1 MTADDATPVRGSKCG
16 GPKRQGPPGGKCTR
30 PAGWGT
36 SHVGTGRCKLHGG
49 CTPSH
54 VKAGQQELAR
64 RAMATYGMPIEIN
77 PVDAL
82 LEEVHRTAGHV
93 AWLGERI
100 REISGDDLI
109 WSKTKQVDKTATEN
123 PGIDTTE
130 SAVPHAWLLLYRTE
144 RKHLVEVTR
153 TAIAAGIEE
162 RRVQL
167 AEAQGTML
175 ATVIRAV
182 LDDLHLSAEQRA
194 MVPDVVPRHLRA
206 VA

>member
-1 MTADDATPVRGSKCG
+1 MNPTEPGNGHEKPRCG
-16 GPKRQGPPGGKCTR
+16 AKRHQGEGTCAK

-36 SHVGTGRCKLHGG
+36 NHVGIGRCRLHGG
-49 CTPSH
+49 STRDH
-54 VKAGQQELAR
+54 VKAAKKQIAQ
-64 RAMATYGMPIEIN
+64 RAMETYGLPIEIN

-82 LEEVHRTAGHV
+82 LDEVHRTAGHV
-93 AWLGERI
+93 AWLGGRV
-100 REISGDDLI
+100 RELSGADLV
-109 WSKTKQVDKTATEN
+109 WSKTKEVDKAATEN
-123 PGIDTTE
+123 PGVDTTE
-130 SAVPHAWLLLYRTE
+130 SAVTHMWLQLYRAE
-144 RKHLVEVTR
+144 RKHLVDVTK